1 MRNSTLLAF
10 AAATVL
16 SACAVNVEN
25 HAPPPPAF
33 DAQALV
39 DARQGGMAMSVA
51 ALGAV
56 SSGFERKAPARSYRL
71 PASGLAKFA
80 RSMPLLF
87 DPRTASLAG
96 TKIKPVLWT
105 DPNGFAQRSAQ
116 YRDASAA
123 LVDAITADDPA
134 AIEAALASTKAA
146 CKACH
151 DAYRAE

>member
-1 MRNSTLLAF
+1 MRRVALSISLT
-10 AAATVL
+10 AAAMLAGCVT
-16 SACAVNVEN
+16 SGARPGP
-25 HAPPPPAF
+25 APPF
-33 DAQALV
+33 DAQAVV
-39 DARQGGMAMSVA
+39 DARQGGMAMSVG

-56 SSGFERKAPARSYRL
+56 STGFERKASARSYRL

-87 DPRTASLAG
+87 DPRSARVPG
-96 TKIKPVLWT
+96 TKIKPALWT
-105 DPNGFAQRSAQ
+105 DPAGFAQRSEEYQA
-116 YRDASAA
+116 ATAA
-123 LVDAITADDPA
+123 LVEAIAADNPV